1 MALLKNVASQFIPLT
16 VLSTVTGLPVTTDD
30 HSQLSVEIAKDN
42 GAFVAGAGAFTER
55 VSSAAAHIGE
65 FLYAL
70 SQSETNANV
79 IKFRFYSSTANYVIA
94 PMTVLTDAYAV
105 GVTQTGDAYAEQ
117 TNVIV
122 PDLLTIT
129 TNQNTILANQNV
141 IVPDLVTIT
150 NNQANQATLVQQ
162 NVILADLVTI
172 TNNQALQGTLANDN
186 IIKADLITITNNQAL
201 QALDSTVSKPGTAQT
216 ITPPG
221 TMATLANQNTILAD
235 LVTITNNQVNQA
247 TLANQ
252 NIIIPD
258 LVTITNV
265 VNSTSAILSGI
276 TSLAKW
282 LRGMFRKDAMDST
295 AKTEINL
302 GGGTFNETTDST
314 EALNEEIER
323 IYNQTSVI
331 APSIITITNN
341 QALQALDS
349 TVSKPGTAQTITPP
363 STMATLA
370 NQLSILADLVTI
382 TNDVAGFTAP
392 DNTNI
397 LNIYNLIKANA
408 DGDVTAMLVILNKLI
423 TMLTTSGPDY
433 TFTVDALKNAPSGGS
448 APSKEDI
455 RQEMDSYSTK
465 LATIVADIITIT
477 NDMARDNTVSKPG
490 TAQTIT
496 PPATMATLANQLSIL
511 SDLVTITN
519 DMAKDNTVSKPGT
532 AQTIIPAN
540 TSADITVQAIA
551 AEFHSMVNLDGA
563 YTTDALKRA
572 PTSGGTAPT
581 VEQIRSEIDS
591 NSSKLSN
598 ILADII
604 TITNDM
610 ARDNTVSK
618 PGTAQT
624 ITPPATMATLA
635 NQLSI
640 SADIVDIVIP
650 NDLATQSDIYA
661 LSADIGNIPTNPL
674 LTNDSRITTIIND
687 IDSLS
692 ADVGNIVI
700 PDDIATQDSVNSISA
715 DVITIK
721 DQTDLL
727 EFTTD
732 GDHNEVR
739 SDMKMIDSDATAAN
753 KLSNSVSSVTIGT
766 ISNSVSSPTA
776 STFDASDI
784 TNATVDFYK
793 DFAVIFVT
801 GNLAGQG
808 KSILS
813 YSLHTGLGRFIT
825 EAFTSAPANGDKFIV
840 IV

>member
-117 TNVIV
+117 INVIV

-295 AKTEINL
+295 TKTEINL

-363 STMATLA
+363 ATMATLA

-408 DGDVTAMLVILNKLI
+408 DGDVTAILVILNKLI

-465 LATIVADIITIT
+465 LATIV
-477 NDMARDNTVSKPG
+477 
-490 TAQTIT
+490 
-496 PPATMATLANQLSIL
+496 
-511 SDLVTITN
+511 
-519 DMAKDNTVSKPGT
+519 
-532 AQTIIPAN
+532 
-540 TSADITVQAIA
+540 
-551 AEFHSMVNLDGA
+551 
-563 YTTDALKRA
+563 
-572 PTSGGTAPT
+572 
-581 VEQIRSEIDS
+581 
-591 NSSKLSN
+591 
-598 ILADII
+598 ADII